1 MARKIAIAIIHGLGT
16 TPPGFADGMIAAL
29 KEDFARIAGADAD
42 AALSLQPVHW
52 SPVLK
57 RSEDE
62 LWRRVAQDRSL
73 RFAGLRRFL
82 VGFAADAL
90 AYQPADGDHGRY
102 AAVHTVVAQAL
113 RALAATDRAAPLVV
127 IAHSLGSVIAC
138 DHFRDLA
145 RESRRLRTRVRDA
158 VNPAA
163 RGGPLEKGET
173 LTCLYTLGCPL
184 PLWSL
189 RYDDLGSPITVPSPQ
204 LARHH
209 PRLPPLGGWENYYD
223 AADIFSFPLRTLNP
237 AFAQAVRKD
246 VPVDVGSLLTTW
258 NPLAHTGYWTDAE
271 VIAPIARRFVALW
284 EAAQ

>member
-16 TPPGFADGMIAAL
+16 TPPGFADSMIAAL
-29 KEDFARIAGADAD
+29 KEDFARIAWADAD
-42 AALSLQPVHW
+42 AALSFQPVHW

-57 RSEDE
+57 GFEDE
-62 LWRRVAQDRSL
+62 LWRRVARDRSL
-73 RFAGLRRFL
+73 RFAGLRRL
-82 VGFAADAL
+82 VVGFAADAL
-90 AYQPADGDHGRY
+90 AYQPADGDNGRY
-102 AAVHTVVAQAL
+102 AAIHAVVARTL
-113 RALAATDRAAPLVV
+113 HALAAIDRAAPLVV

-145 RESRRLRTRVRDA
+145 RESRRLRTRVWDA

-189 RYDDLGSPITVPSPQ
+189 RYDDLGSPIAVPSPR

-223 AADIFSFPLRTLNP
+223 TTDILSFPLRHLSP
-237 AFAQAVRKD
+237 AYAQAVRKD
-246 VPVDVGSLLTTW
+246 APVDVGSLLTSW
-258 NPLAHTGYWTDAE
+258 NPLAHTGYWTAPD
-271 VIAPIARRFVALW
+271 VIAPIARRLAALW